1 MSPKR
6 WQDRQSFGLPS
17 IAGKYARSGIVIEMT
32 QKEDIGATYV
42 TQPAASDIVDISEL
56 LSTNPFDGVEQD
68 QHITLEDILDKEF
81 MILDIH
87 SFESAKKGAGVYA
100 LINIDDEVR
109 YICTHSIGLT
119 EKLGKLEKTVKGG
132 TRIKAHIGKRPSQN
146 DKSKKVYYLY

>member
-1 MSPKR
+1 
-6 WQDRQSFGLPS
+6 
-17 IAGKYARSGIVIEMT
+17 MT
-32 QKEDIGATYV
+32 QNKDEGATFV
-42 TQPAASDIVDISEL
+42 ATSRGCSDPQTRMPADSVAQPAAPEILNISEL

-87 SFESAKKGAGVYA
+87 AFNSAKKGAGVYA
-100 LINIDDEVR
+100 LIVVDDEVR

-119 EKLGKLEKTVKGG
+119 EKLGKLEDTVKDG
-132 TRIKAHIGKRPSQN
+132 TRIKARIGKRPSQN

>member
-1 MSPKR
+1 MT
-6 WQDRQSFGLPS
+6 
-17 IAGKYARSGIVIEMT
+17 EMT
-32 QKEDIGATYV
+32 QPQNKDEGATYV
-42 TQPAASDIVDISEL
+42 TQPAAPDTIDISEL

-68 QHITLEDILDKEF
+68 QHITLEDLLDKEF

-100 LINIDDEVR
+100 LIVVDDQVR

>member
-1 MSPKR
+1 
-6 WQDRQSFGLPS
+6 
-17 IAGKYARSGIVIEMT
+17 MT
-32 QKEDIGATYV
+32 QKEDIGATFV
-42 TQPAASDIVDISEL
+42 ATPRGCSDPQTRMPADSVAQPAASDVLDISEL
-56 LSTNPFDGVEQD
+56 LSTNPFEGVEQD

-100 LINIDDEVR
+100 LINIDDQVR

>member
-1 MSPKR
+1 
-6 WQDRQSFGLPS
+6 
-17 IAGKYARSGIVIEMT
+17 MT
-32 QKEDIGATYV
+32 QKDEGATFV
-42 TQPAASDIVDISEL
+42 ATPRGCSDPQTRMPADSVAQPAASDILDISEL

-87 SFESAKKGAGVYA
+87 AFESAKKGAGVYA
-100 LINIDDEVR
+100 LINIDDQVR

>member
-1 MSPKR
+1 MT
-6 WQDRQSFGLPS
+6 
-17 IAGKYARSGIVIEMT
+17 EMT
-32 QKEDIGATYV
+32 QNKDEGATYV
-42 TQPAASDIVDISEL
+42 AQPAASDVLDISEL

-81 MILDIH
+81 LILDIH
-87 SFESAKKGAGVYA
+87 AFDSAKKGAGVYA
-100 LINIDDEVR
+100 LINIDDQVR

>member
-1 MSPKR
+1 MGKTP
-6 WQDRQSFGLPS
+6 DR
-17 IAGKYARSGIVIEMT
+17 IVTEMT
-32 QKEDIGATYV
+32 QNKDEGATYV
-42 TQPAASDIVDISEL
+42 TQPAASIPDVLDISEL
-56 LSTNPFDGVEQD
+56 LSTNPFNGVEQD
-68 QHITLEDILDKEF
+68 QHITLEDLLDKEF

-100 LINIDDEVR
+100 LIDVDGETR

-119 EKLGKLEKTVKGG
+119 EKLGKSEKTVKGG

>member
-1 MSPKR
+1 
-6 WQDRQSFGLPS
+6 
-17 IAGKYARSGIVIEMT
+17 MT
-32 QKEDIGATYV
+32 QNKDEGATYV
-42 TQPAASDIVDISEL
+42 TQPAASVPDVLDISEL

-81 MILDIH
+81 TIHDIH

-100 LINIDDEVR
+100 LIYIDGETR

>member
-1 MSPKR
+1 MT
-6 WQDRQSFGLPS
+6 
-17 IAGKYARSGIVIEMT
+17 EMT
-32 QKEDIGATYV
+32 QHTDRPMGNPEGSPSLADDHVRSEGATFV
-42 TQPAASDIVDISEL
+42 AQPAASDILDISAL

-68 QHITLEDILDKEF
+68 QHITLEDLLDKEF

-87 SFESAKKGAGVYA
+87 AFSSAGKGAGVYA
-100 LINIDDEVR
+100 LIVVDDQVR

>member
-1 MSPKR
+1 
-6 WQDRQSFGLPS
+6 
-17 IAGKYARSGIVIEMT
+17 MT
-32 QKEDIGATYV
+32 QKDEGATYV
-42 TQPAASDIVDISEL
+42 ANTQPAASTPDVLDISEL
-56 LSTNPFDGVEQD
+56 LSTNPFYGVEQD
-68 QHITLEDILDKEF
+68 QHITLEDLLDKEF

-100 LINIDDEVR
+100 LIVVDDEVR

>member
-1 MSPKR
+1 
-6 WQDRQSFGLPS
+6 
-17 IAGKYARSGIVIEMT
+17 MT
-32 QKEDIGATYV
+32 QNKDEGATYV
-42 TQPAASDIVDISEL
+42 TQPAASTPDVLDISEL

-87 SFESAKKGAGVYA
+87 SFDSAKKGAGVYA
-100 LINIDDEVR
+100 LINVDGKTR
-109 YICTHSIGLT
+109 YICTQSIGLT

-132 TRIKAHIGKRPSQN
+132 TRIKAHIGKRPAQN

>member
-1 MSPKR
+1 M
-6 WQDRQSFGLPS
+6 
-17 IAGKYARSGIVIEMT
+17 AGIVTEMT
-32 QKEDIGATYV
+32 QKDIGATYV
-42 TQPAASDIVDISEL
+42 AETAQPAASDILDISEL
-56 LSTNPFDGVEQD
+56 LSTNPFEGVEQD

-100 LINIDDEVR
+100 LIVVDGSER

>member
-1 MSPKR
+1 MT
-6 WQDRQSFGLPS
+6 
-17 IAGKYARSGIVIEMT
+17 EMT
-32 QKEDIGATYV
+32 QKDEGATYV
-42 TQPAASDIVDISEL
+42 AAQPAASTPDVLDISEL

>member
-1 MSPKR
+1 MTEMT
-6 WQDRQSFGLPS
+6 QHTDRPMGDPSGLPS
-17 IAGKYARSGIVIEMT
+17 LADDHVRSE
-32 QKEDIGATYV
+32 GATFV
-42 TQPAASDIVDISEL
+42 AQPAASDILDISAL

-100 LINIDDEVR
+100 LISIDGETR

-119 EKLGKLEKTVKGG
+119 EKLGRLEKTVKGG

>member
-1 MSPKR
+1 MTEMT
-6 WQDRQSFGLPS
+6 QHTDRPMGNPEGLPS
-17 IAGKYARSGIVIEMT
+17 LADKHVCSE
-32 QKEDIGATYV
+32 GATFV
-42 TQPAASDIVDISEL
+42 AQPAASTPDVLDISEL
-56 LSTNPFDGVEQD
+56 LSTNPFYGVEQD

-87 SFESAKKGAGVYA
+87 AFESAKKGAGVYA
-100 LINIDDEVR
+100 LIVVDDEVR

>member
-1 MSPKR
+1 
-6 WQDRQSFGLPS
+6 
-17 IAGKYARSGIVIEMT
+17 MT
-32 QKEDIGATYV
+32 QNKDEGATYV
-42 TQPAASDIVDISEL
+42 TQPAASIPDVLDISEL
-56 LSTNPFDGVEQD
+56 LSTNPFNGVEQD
-68 QHITLEDILDKEF
+68 QHITLEDLLDKEF

-87 SFESAKKGAGVYA
+87 AFESSKKGAGVYA
-100 LINIDDEVR
+100 LIDVDGETR

>member
-1 MSPKR
+1 MT
-6 WQDRQSFGLPS
+6 
-17 IAGKYARSGIVIEMT
+17 EMT
-32 QKEDIGATYV
+32 QKDEGATYV
-42 TQPAASDIVDISEL
+42 AETAQPAASDIVDISEL

-81 MILDIH
+81 TILNIH
-87 SFESAKKGAGVYA
+87 AFESAKKGAGVYA
-100 LINIDDEVR
+100 LINVDDQVR

>member
-1 MSPKR
+1 MT
-6 WQDRQSFGLPS
+6 
-17 IAGKYARSGIVIEMT
+17 EMT
-32 QKEDIGATYV
+32 QKDEGATYV
-42 TQPAASDIVDISEL
+42 AQPAASTPDVLDISEL
-56 LSTNPFDGVEQD
+56 LSTNPFNGVEQD
-68 QHITLEDILDKEF
+68 QHITLEDLLDKEF

-87 SFESAKKGAGVYA
+87 AFESAKKGAGVYA
-100 LINIDDEVR
+100 LIYIDGETR

>member
-1 MSPKR
+1 
-6 WQDRQSFGLPS
+6 
-17 IAGKYARSGIVIEMT
+17 MT
-32 QKEDIGATYV
+32 QKDEGATFV
-42 TQPAASDIVDISEL
+42 ATPRGCSDPQTRMPADSVAQPAASDILDISEL
-56 LSTNPFDGVEQD
+56 LSTNPFEGVEQD

-87 SFESAKKGAGVYA
+87 AFDSTKKGAGVYA
-100 LINIDDEVR
+100 LIVVDDQVR

>member
-1 MSPKR
+1 MT
-6 WQDRQSFGLPS
+6 QHTDRPMGNPEGLPS
-17 IAGKYARSGIVIEMT
+17 
-32 QKEDIGATYV
+32 
-42 TQPAASDIVDISEL
+42 PAASTPDVLDISEL
-56 LSTNPFDGVEQD
+56 LSTNPFYGVEQD

-81 MILDIH
+81 TILDIH
-87 SFESAKKGAGVYA
+87 SFESTKKGAGVYA
-100 LINIDDEVR
+100 LIVVDDEVR

>member
-1 MSPKR
+1 MTQKLKYIRTTITFLSE
-6 WQDRQSFGLPS
+6 SS
-17 IAGKYARSGIVIEMT
+17 AHSGKVTEMT
-32 QKEDIGATYV
+32 QNKDEGATYV
-42 TQPAASDIVDISEL
+42 AQPETIDISEL

-87 SFESAKKGAGVYA
+87 AFESAKKGAGVYA
-100 LINIDDEVR
+100 LIVVDDEVR

>member
-1 MSPKR
+1 M
-6 WQDRQSFGLPS
+6 PS
-17 IAGKYARSGIVIEMT
+17 IASKYARSGIVIEMT
-32 QKEDIGATYV
+32 QQKDEGATYV
-42 TQPAASDIVDISEL
+42 TQPAASDILDISEL

-68 QHITLEDILDKEF
+68 QHITLEDLLDKEF

-87 SFESAKKGAGVYA
+87 AFESAKKGAGVYA
-100 LINIDDEVR
+100 LIDIDDQVR

>member
-1 MSPKR
+1 MTESQTKFAPASE
-6 WQDRQSFGLPS
+6 QVCS
-17 IAGKYARSGIVIEMT
+17 ET
-32 QKEDIGATYV
+32 QKKDIGATYV
-42 TQPAASDIVDISEL
+42 TQPAASDILDISEL

-100 LINIDDEVR
+100 LIVVDGSER

>member
-1 MSPKR
+1 M
-6 WQDRQSFGLPS
+6 PS
-17 IAGKYARSGIVIEMT
+17 IAGKCARSGIVIEMT
-32 QKEDIGATYV
+32 QQKDEGATYV
-42 TQPAASDIVDISEL
+42 TQPATSDILDISEL

-87 SFESAKKGAGVYA
+87 AFESAKKGAGVYA
-100 LINIDDEVR
+100 LIAIDGETR

>member
-1 MSPKR
+1 
-6 WQDRQSFGLPS
+6 
-17 IAGKYARSGIVIEMT
+17 MT
-32 QKEDIGATYV
+32 QKDIGATFV
-42 TQPAASDIVDISEL
+42 ATPRGCSDPQTRMPADSVAQPAASDVLDISEL

-100 LINIDDEVR
+100 LIVVDDEVR

>member
-1 MSPKR
+1 MVDT
-6 WQDRQSFGLPS
+6 DR
-17 IAGKYARSGIVIEMT
+17 IVTEMT
-32 QKEDIGATYV
+32 QPQNKDEGATYV
-42 TQPAASDIVDISEL
+42 AAQPAASDVLDISEL
-56 LSTNPFDGVEQD
+56 LSTNPFEGVEQD

-87 SFESAKKGAGVYA
+87 AFESTKKGAGVYA
-100 LINIDDEVR
+100 LIVVDGSER

>member
-1 MSPKR
+1 
-6 WQDRQSFGLPS
+6 
-17 IAGKYARSGIVIEMT
+17 MT
-32 QKEDIGATYV
+32 QKEDIGATFV
-42 TQPAASDIVDISEL
+42 ATPSGCSDPQTRMPADSVAQPAASTPDVLDISEL
-56 LSTNPFDGVEQD
+56 LSTNPFEGVEQD
-68 QHITLEDILDKEF
+68 QHITLEDLLDKEF

-87 SFESAKKGAGVYA
+87 AFDSAKKGAGVYA

-132 TRIKAHIGKRPSQN
+132 TMIKAHIGKRPSQN

>member
-1 MSPKR
+1 
-6 WQDRQSFGLPS
+6 
-17 IAGKYARSGIVIEMT
+17 MT

-42 TQPAASDIVDISEL
+42 AQPAASTPDV
-56 LSTNPFDGVEQD
+56 
-68 QHITLEDILDKEF
+68 
-81 MILDIH
+81 LDIH
-87 SFESAKKGAGVYA
+87 AFDSAKKGAGVYA
-100 LINIDDEVR
+100 LINVDGETR

>member
-1 MSPKR
+1 M
-6 WQDRQSFGLPS
+6 PS
-17 IAGKYARSGIVIEMT
+17 IASKYARSGKVTEMT
-32 QKEDIGATYV
+32 QNKDEGATYV
-42 TQPAASDIVDISEL
+42 TQPAASDILDISEL

-68 QHITLEDILDKEF
+68 QHITLEDILGKEF

-87 SFESAKKGAGVYA
+87 AFDSAKKGAGVYA
-100 LINIDDEVR
+100 LIDVDGETR

>member
-1 MSPKR
+1 MT
-6 WQDRQSFGLPS
+6 
-17 IAGKYARSGIVIEMT
+17 EMT
-32 QKEDIGATYV
+32 HNKDEGATYV
-42 TQPAASDIVDISEL
+42 TQPAASTPDVLDISEL

-87 SFESAKKGAGVYA
+87 AFDSAKKGAGVYA
-100 LINIDDEVR
+100 LIDVDGETR

-132 TRIKAHIGKRPSQN
+132 TRIKARIGKRPSQN